1 MVWQGLLFKDR
12 PIRAE
17 AYGASLL
24 LTISSGTLV
33 CMVVLRAW
41 MCPTEKPAPGLPA
54 LPPFHEDLSPAG
66 ILG

>member
-41 MCPTEKPAPGLPA
+41 MCPTEKPAPWAACPR
-54 LPPFHEDLSPAG
+54 PFP
-66 ILG
+66 